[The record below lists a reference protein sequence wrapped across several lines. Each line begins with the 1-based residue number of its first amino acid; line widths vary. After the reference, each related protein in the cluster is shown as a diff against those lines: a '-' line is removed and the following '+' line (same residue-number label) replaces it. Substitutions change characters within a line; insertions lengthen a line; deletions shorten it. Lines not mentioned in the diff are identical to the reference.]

1 MTRRNE
7 YFIREDILR
16 CYAQLSHENLSCDG
30 QLNKTQIRVKQSR
43 LYKELKYLFKEY
55 GKIVSED
62 EAICWLQKK
71 TIKTQ
76 KKEPNDK
83 IQY

>member
-1 MTRRNE
+1 MNRRNE

-16 CYAQLSHENLSCDG
+16 CYSQLSPENISCDG

-71 TIKTQ
+71 PVRIQ
-76 KKEPNDK
+76 KESTK
-83 IQY
+83 

>member
-16 CYAQLSHENLSCDG
+16 CYLQLSPENISCDG
-30 QLNKTQIRVKQSR
+30 ELNKTQIRAKQSR

-62 EAICWLQKK
+62 EAICW
-71 TIKTQ
+71 TQ
-76 KKEPNDK
+76 KKPVR
-83 IQY
+83 IQKESTK

>member
-16 CYAQLSHENLSCDG
+16 CYLQLSPENISCDG
-30 QLNKTQIRVKQSR
+30 ELNKTQIRAKMSKIN
-43 LYKELKYLFKEY
+43 KELKYLFKEY

-71 TIKTQ
+71 PVRIQ
-76 KKEPNDK
+76 KESTK
-83 IQY
+83 

>member
-7 YFIREDILR
+7 YFIREDILG
-16 CYAQLSHENLSCDG
+16 CYLQLSPENISCDG
-30 QLNKTQIRVKQSR
+30 KLNKTQIRAKQSR

-71 TIKTQ
+71 PVRIQ
-76 KKEPNDK
+76 KESTK
-83 IQY
+83 